1 MLSLYLLN
9 PTLILSVVVLGI
21 GGGIFCLIGGEDQHH
36 NTYLYGGS
44 TLLHRPWRGPPR
56 HKSCYVDDIRCA
68 DEARA
73 ESVGEGQQD
82 SRRGGVMKERDAG
95 SSQREHK
102 QCSPCTYPSHSCY

>member
-1 MLSLYLLN
+1 MLSLYLLI

-56 HKSCYVDDIRCA
+56 HKLVMWTIYGVQTKR
-68 DEARA
+68 ERKVLARGNKIEDA
-73 ESVGEGQQD
+73 EV
-82 SRRGGVMKERDAG
+82 
-95 SSQREHK
+95 
-102 QCSPCTYPSHSCY
+102 